1 MIKIYLPNNLNFL
14 LLNENYLYIYNN
26 NNFALIN
33 TLRFWVSYN
42 NLIKAI
48 TLKKKNK
55 LSLKMNKNF
64 LNLFLFSWENFFFS
78 KLYFIGK
85 GFKIKKIKNNTYLN
99 FNYSHM
105 NLLINQKNIIKKIQ
119 KNKLLIFSKNIKKF
133 KNTLAYILNI
143 KELNKYTT
151 RGLRATKQIVYKKK
165 RKNSA

>member
-1 MIKIYLPNNLNFL
+1 MIKIYLPSNLNFL
-14 LLNENYLYIYNN
+14 LLNNNYIYIYNN
-26 NNFALIN
+26 NNFSLIN
-33 TLRFWVSYN
+33 ISYFNISFN

-48 TLKKKNK
+48 SLKKKNY
-55 LSLKMNKNF
+55 LNLKINKNF
-64 LNLFLFSWENFFFS
+64 FNLFLFSWDNFFFS

-105 NLLINQKNIIKKIQ
+105 NLLVNQKNIIKKIQ
-119 KNKLLIFSKNIKKF
+119 KNKLLIFGKDIYKFKDTLNYILGIKK
-133 KNTLAYILNI
+133 
-143 KELNKYTT
+143 LNKYTT

>member
-14 LLNENYLYIYNN
+14 LFNANYLYLYNN
-26 NNFALIN
+26 NNFTLIN
-33 TLRFWVSYN
+33 ISRFWINYN
-42 NLIKAI
+42 NLIKTI

-55 LSLKMNKNF
+55 LNLRISKNF

-105 NLLINQKNIIKKIQ
+105 NLLVNQKNIIKKIQ
-119 KNKLLIFSKNIKKF
+119 KNKLLIFSKNVKKF
-133 KNTLAYILNI
+133 KNTLAYILSI
-143 KELNKYTT
+143 KKLNKYTI